1 MAQNAPPVPD
11 DRDPVGKAPFTTA
24 AGLVGLAFVLLVLCG
39 LIAGLVSVLIERVEF
54 PSQWIRTAAA
64 YALYAVPT
72 LLGLGALCA
81 LMIGSIRWA
90 IYGRHAVGVPLAAT
104 ERKQL
109 ELLAQVVQRL
119 GVSETAK
126 RIAYRNEDAELVR
139 HTIEDDLQRQDFD
152 GALVL
157 VNEMASAFG
166 RREEAEQYRDKIIQ
180 TRAKQVESKVAEASA
195 RVDEMIERRE
205 FDRALREASKIE
217 RVYGDAG
224 DAASLRRNVVQAREQ
239 YKRDLERQFLEAA
252 RRDDVDAAMSLLK
265 EMDKYLTEG
274 EAEPFR
280 ETARGVI
287 GKQRDNQGVQ
297 FKMAV
302 HDREWVQA
310 VRVGEGIIREFPNS
324 KMADEVRGL
333 LDLLRERAAG
343 QRAAQS
349 QSDRRP
355 SPAPSSRPEAAMT
368 EA

>member
-1 MAQNAPPVPD
+1 MAHD
-11 DRDPVGKAPFTTA
+11 DSPYQDAGDAGFFQKPM
-24 AGLVGLAFVLLVLCG
+24 GLVTLSFILLILCG
-39 LIAGLVSVLIERVEF
+39 LIAGLISVGMERWWEF
-54 PSQWIRTAAA
+54 ESEGMRTAAA
-64 YALYAVPT
+64 YGLYAVPT
-72 LLGLGALCA
+72 LLALGALCT
-81 LMIGSIRWA
+81 LLIGGVRWA
-90 IYGRHAVGVPLAAT
+90 IYGKDAAGVPLAAT

-109 ELLAQVVQRL
+109 ELLNQVVQRL

-126 RIAYRNEDAELVR
+126 RIAYRSQDAELIR
-139 HTIEDDLQRQDFD
+139 ETIEEDLRRHDFD
-152 GALVL
+152 AALVL
-157 VNEMASAFG
+157 VNEMAGSFG
-166 RREEAEQYRDKIIQ
+166 RREEAEKYREKIMQ
-180 TRAKQVESKVAEASA
+180 ARAKQVEAKVAEASA
-195 RVDEMIERRE
+195 RLDEMVERRE

-217 RVYGDAG
+217 RVFGDAG
-224 DAASLRRNVVQAREQ
+224 DASSLRRNVVQARER
-239 YKRDLERQFLEAA
+239 YKHDLERQFLEAA
-252 RRDDVDAAMSLLK
+252 RRDDVDQAMALLK
-265 EMDKYLTEG
+265 EMDKYLTEQ

-349 QSDRRP
+349 VG
-355 SPAPSSRPEAAMT
+355 AAG
-368 EA
+368 